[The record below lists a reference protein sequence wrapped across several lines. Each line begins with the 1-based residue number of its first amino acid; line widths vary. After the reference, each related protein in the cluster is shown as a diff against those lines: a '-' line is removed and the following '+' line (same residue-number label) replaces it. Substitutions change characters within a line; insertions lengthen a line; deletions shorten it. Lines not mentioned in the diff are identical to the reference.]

1 MKKEDYI
8 KRFKQKIKA
17 NGLKQSKQREE
28 VVQVFIE
35 QENHIDAE
43 TLYEKIKKK
52 HPKIGHTTV
61 YRTLKLLCELEMA
74 ISHSFYNNMAFFEPI
89 TEGDTHHDHFIC
101 IKCKKIEEFK
111 NNEIENLQEEVAKQ
125 HNFKIT
131 RHILNIYGICKDC
144 LDE

>member
-1 MKKEDYI
+1 MNKEDYL
-8 KRFKQKIKA
+8 KEFRKKIKA
-17 NGLKQSKQREE
+17 HGLKQSKQREE
-28 VVQVFIE
+28 IVEFFFFQKKHV
-35 QENHIDAE
+35 DAE

-89 TEGDTHHDHFIC
+89 TNENMHHDHFIC
-101 IKCKKIEEFK
+101 TKCKKIEEFE
-111 NNEIENLQEEVAKQ
+111 NNEIEILQNDVAKQ
-125 HNFKIT
+125 HNFKMI
-131 RHILNIYGICKDC
+131 RHVLNIYGICKDC